1 MLKREHFEGEVILQ
15 NEKKKIPHLYCS
27 TVVSR
32 SISPK
37 VLSCWAPLLSPRV
50 IHISMTPN
58 L

>member
-15 NEKKKIPHLYCS
+15 NEKKKITHLYCS

-37 VLSCWAPLLSPRV
+37 VLSC
-50 IHISMTPN
+50 
-58 L
+58 

>member
-15 NEKKKIPHLYCS
+15 NEKKKI
-27 TVVSR
+27 
-32 SISPK
+32 
-37 VLSCWAPLLSPRV
+37 